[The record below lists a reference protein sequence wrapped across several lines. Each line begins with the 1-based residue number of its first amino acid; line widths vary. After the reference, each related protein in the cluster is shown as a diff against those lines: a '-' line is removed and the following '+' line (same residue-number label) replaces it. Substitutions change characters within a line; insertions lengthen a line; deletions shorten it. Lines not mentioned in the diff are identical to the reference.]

1 MRDSTYAN
9 PGMNESDQNNE
20 PEQINVASLKR
31 LRAFKDVLKDTP
43 VIVLYVGETPFNI
56 ESIPV
61 SSRRDLIKMVAH
73 FEQHQVVLVHATV
86 EVTPLI
92 DQQSQLIGARIY
104 VLDDIPDLVMTA
116 NEKVATG
123 FFKNHVSLD
132 DYLELLAD
140 NPTPVVDTDPSSD
153 QEETELD
160 D

>member
-1 MRDSTYAN
+1 MRDSAYAN
-9 PGMNESDQNNE
+9 PGMNKSDQNNE

-43 VIVLYVGETPFNI
+43 VIVLYVGETPFNV
-56 ESIPV
+56 ESVSV

-123 FFKNHVSLD
+123 FFKNRVSLD

-140 NPTPVVDTDPSSD
+140 NPTPAVNTDPSPD
-153 QEETELD
+153 QEGIELD